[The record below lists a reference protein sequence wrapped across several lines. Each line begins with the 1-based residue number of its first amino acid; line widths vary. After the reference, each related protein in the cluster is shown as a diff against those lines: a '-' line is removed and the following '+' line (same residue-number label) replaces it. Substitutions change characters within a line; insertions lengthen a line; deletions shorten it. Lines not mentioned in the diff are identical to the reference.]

1 MSRTKCPPPV
11 REIVIAKPHELDT
24 FWAESKRE
32 ADARFYDFTVV
43 WHEQYHEIA
52 VMEGAAILGALRLR
66 VAASL
71 GTIETLVVRPE
82 SRRTGVGRALLAR
95 AEELSNYYNC
105 HKMTALVPH
114 DRGPAEPFLLACG
127 YHVEAVL
134 PQHTFK
140 IDEAML
146 RKFLL

>member
-1 MSRTKCPPPV
+1 V
-11 REIVIAKPHELDT
+11 RELVIAKPNDLAA
-24 FWAESKRE
+24 FWRETKRE

-43 WHEQYHEIA
+43 WHEQHHEIA
-52 VMEGAAILGALRLR
+52 VMNGERIEGALRLR

-71 GTIETLVVRPE
+71 GTIEALVVRPDV
-82 SRRTGVGRALLAR
+82 RRTGIGRALLAR
-95 AEELSNYYNC
+95 AEELANYYNC

-114 DRGPAEPFLLACG
+114 ERGPAEPFLRACG

-140 IDEAML
+140 IDEAMM